1 MRFFFGAAAKERRPV
16 IRSIERYDSFEV
28 DARNSWV
35 EERSLRIT
43 QLGCL
48 KFKTRCRIRGTPK
61 TLHVKRCGKR
71 WQAVIVCEIGA
82 PKYKVALEKSI
93 CIDVGLTSLATLS
106 DGSEIANPRWVKQ
119 FEKRLARMNRE
130 LSRKQRRSKNRAR
143 ARQRLRRLHQRI
155 AGRRQSYLHPI
166 TRALVERYDLL
177 AFEKLNI
184 RTMARSRLA
193 SPFLMPPGENSSGS

>member
-1 MRFFFGAAAKERRPV
+1 MGGGAELADHQTGLLEIQDPLPDTRHSQDAACE
-16 IRSIERYDSFEV
+16 
-28 DARNSWV
+28 A
-35 EERSLRIT
+35 LRE
-43 QLGCL
+43 G
-48 KFKTRCRIRGTPK
+48 
-61 TLHVKRCGKR
+61 
-71 WQAVIVCEIGA
+71 WQAVIVCEIGE

-93 CIDVGLTSLATLS
+93 GIDVGLTSLATLS